1 MTSKILKIALV
12 GRTNA
17 GKSTLIN
24 RIVGEKISIQNK
36 KINTTQVTIMGVKNI
51 KKTQLIFYDTPGSN
65 FLKSLNKQ
73 SRNLKTNLWSGIDE
87 SDIIFYLIDSKT
99 ANVKF
104 LFEQIDKLQEV
115 KKKIIVIFN
124 KIDLISNK
132 QVLPLISNLNKNFQI
147 DSFFTISAIQNI
159 GIEDLLDYI
168 QKYSYVSKWIFKD
181 DEITNKDDIFIVGE
195 LLRETML
202 TYLHK
207 EIPYNVNIETSNFK
221 ILKNNDI
228 KIKQK
233 IIINQLRYKK
243 IILGK
248 KGEMIKKIRED
259 SQKKMS
265 QIFNAKIHLYL
276 EILKCMIEY
285 KERGILIFSKISS
298 ENNLYLKILTQKD
311 EIITGLSFGG
321 STKKKKN
328 IFQIGYFLNIVI
340 KNKNKNFPNSISAEL
355 SKPYYHNIFNDK
367 YKLHGLLALSIF
379 VKYINYRRSKSCR
392 FI

>member
-36 KINTTQVTIMGVKNI
+36 KINTTQVTIIGVKNI
-51 KKTQLIFYDTPGSN
+51 KKIQLIFYDTPGSN

-99 ANVKF
+99 ANIKF

-115 KKKIIVIFN
+115 NKKIIVIFN
-124 KIDLISNK
+124 KVDLISNK
-132 QVLPLISNLNKNFQI
+132 QLLPLISSLNKNFPI

-159 GIEDLLDYI
+159 GIDDLLDYI
-168 QKYSYVSKWIFKD
+168 KKYAYLSNWIFKN
-181 DEITNKDDIFIVGE
+181 DEITNKDDIFIVEE

-221 ILKNNDI
+221 TLKNNDI

-233 IIINQLRYKK
+233 IIINQQRYKK

-248 KGEMIKKIRED
+248 KGEMIKKIREN

-265 QIFNAKIHLYL
+265 QILKAKIHLYL
-276 EILKCMIEY
+276 EIL
-285 KERGILIFSKISS
+285 
-298 ENNLYLKILTQKD
+298 N
-311 EIITGLSFGG
+311 
-321 STKKKKN
+321 
-328 IFQIGYFLNIVI
+328 
-340 KNKNKNFPNSISAEL
+340 A
-355 SKPYYHNIFNDK
+355 
-367 YKLHGLLALSIF
+367 
-379 VKYINYRRSKSCR
+379 
-392 FI
+392 

>member
-1 MTSKILKIALV
+1 MISKILKIALI

-87 SDIIFYLIDSKT
+87 SDIILYLIDSKN

-132 QVLPLISNLNKNFQI
+132 QLLPLISNLNKNFQI
-147 DSFFTISAIQNI
+147 DSFFTISALQNI
-159 GIEDLLDYI
+159 GIEELLDYI
-168 QKYSYVSKWIFKD
+168 YKYSYVSKWIFTD
-181 DEITNKDDIFIVGE
+181 DVITNKDDIFIVGE
-195 LLRETML
+195 LLRESML

-207 EIPYNVNIETSNFK
+207 EIPYNVDIETSDFK
-221 ILKNNDI
+221 TLKNNDI

-233 IIINQLRYKK
+233 IIINQSRYKK

-248 KGEMIKKIRED
+248 KGELIKKIREE
-259 SQKKMS
+259 SQKKM
-265 QIFNAKIHLYL
+265 
-276 EILKCMIEY
+276 
-285 KERGILIFSKISS
+285 G
-298 ENNLYLKILTQKD
+298 
-311 EIITGLSFGG
+311 
-321 STKKKKN
+321 
-328 IFQIGYFLNIVI
+328 
-340 KNKNKNFPNSISAEL
+340 
-355 SKPYYHNIFNDK
+355 
-367 YKLHGLLALSIF
+367 
-379 VKYINYRRSKSCR
+379 
-392 FI
+392 

>member
-24 RIVGEKISIQNK
+24 KIVGEKISIQNK

-51 KKTQLIFYDTPGSN
+51 KKTQLVFYDTPGSN
-65 FLKSLNKQ
+65 FLKSLNNQ
-73 SRNLKTNLWSGIDE
+73 SRNLKTNLWSGIDD

-99 ANVKF
+99 ANKKF

-132 QVLPLISNLNKNFQI
+132 QLLPLISNLNQNFQI
-147 DSFFTISAIQNI
+147 DSFFTISALQNI
-159 GIEDLLDYI
+159 GIEDLFDYI
-168 QKYSYVSKWIFKD
+168 DKYSYVSKWIFKD

-233 IIINQLRYKK
+233 IIINQKRYKK

-265 QIFNAKIHLYL
+265 QILDSKIHLYL
-276 EILKCMIEY
+276 EIL
-285 KERGILIFSKISS
+285 
-298 ENNLYLKILTQKD
+298 N
-311 EIITGLSFGG
+311 
-321 STKKKKN
+321 
-328 IFQIGYFLNIVI
+328 
-340 KNKNKNFPNSISAEL
+340 A
-355 SKPYYHNIFNDK
+355 
-367 YKLHGLLALSIF
+367 
-379 VKYINYRRSKSCR
+379 
-392 FI
+392 

>member
-1 MTSKILKIALV
+1 MTSKILKIALI

-24 RIVGEKISIQNK
+24 SIVGEKISIQNK
-36 KINTTQVTIMGVKNI
+36 KINTTQVTIIGVKNI

-73 SRNLKTNLWSGIDE
+73 SKNLKTNLWSGIDE

-99 ANVKF
+99 ANIKF
-104 LFEQIDKLQEV
+104 LFEQIEKLQEV

-132 QVLPLISNLNKNFQI
+132 QLLPLISNLNKNFQI
-147 DSFFTISAIQNI
+147 DSFFTISALQNI
-159 GIEDLLDYI
+159 GIGDLLDYI
-168 QKYSYVSKWIFKD
+168 KKYSYVSKWIFED

-207 EIPYNVNIETSNFK
+207 EIPYNVSIQTSNFK

-233 IIINQLRYKK
+233 IIINQKRYKK

-265 QIFNAKIHLYL
+265 QILNSKIHLYL
-276 EILKCMIEY
+276 EIL
-285 KERGILIFSKISS
+285 
-298 ENNLYLKILTQKD
+298 N
-311 EIITGLSFGG
+311 
-321 STKKKKN
+321 
-328 IFQIGYFLNIVI
+328 
-340 KNKNKNFPNSISAEL
+340 A
-355 SKPYYHNIFNDK
+355 
-367 YKLHGLLALSIF
+367 
-379 VKYINYRRSKSCR
+379 
-392 FI
+392 

>member
-1 MTSKILKIALV
+1 MTNKILKIALV

-24 RIVGEKISIQNK
+24 KIVGEKISIQNK
-36 KINTTQVTIMGVKNI
+36 KINTTQETVMGVKNM

-65 FLKSLNKQ
+65 FLKSLNKD
-73 SRNLKTNLWSGIDE
+73 SKNLKINLWNGIDG
-87 SDIIFYLIDSKT
+87 SDIIFYLIDSKM
-99 ANVKF
+99 ANIKF
-104 LFEQIDKLQEV
+104 LYEQIDKLQEV

-132 QVLPLISNLNKNFQI
+132 QLLPLISDLDKNFNI

-159 GIEDLLDYI
+159 GIDDLLDYI

-181 DEITNKDDIFIVGE
+181 DEITNKDDIFIISE

-202 TYLHK
+202 KYLHK
-207 EIPYNVNIETSNFK
+207 EIPYNINIETSNFK
-221 ILKNNDI
+221 TLKNNDI

-233 IIINQLRYKK
+233 IIINQKRYKK

-265 QIFNAKIHLYL
+265 QILKAKIHLYL
-276 EILKCMIEY
+276 EIL
-285 KERGILIFSKISS
+285 
-298 ENNLYLKILTQKD
+298 N
-311 EIITGLSFGG
+311 
-321 STKKKKN
+321 
-328 IFQIGYFLNIVI
+328 
-340 KNKNKNFPNSISAEL
+340 A
-355 SKPYYHNIFNDK
+355 
-367 YKLHGLLALSIF
+367 
-379 VKYINYRRSKSCR
+379 
-392 FI
+392 

>member
-51 KKTQLIFYDTPGSN
+51 KKTQFIFYDTPGSN

-99 ANVKF
+99 ANKKF

-132 QVLPLISNLNKNFQI
+132 QLLPLISDLDIKFNI
-147 DSFFTISAIQNI
+147 DSFFTISAMQNI
-159 GIEDLLDYI
+159 GIKDLLDYI
-168 QKYSYVSKWIFKD
+168 EKYSYASKWIFNY

-207 EIPYNVNIETSNFK
+207 EITYNVNIETSNFK

-233 IIINQLRYKK
+233 IIINQNRYKK

-248 KGEMIKKIRED
+248 KGELIKKIRED
-259 SQKKMS
+259 SQNKMS
-265 QIFNAKIHLYL
+265 QILDSKIHLYI
-276 EILKCMIEY
+276 EIL
-285 KERGILIFSKISS
+285 
-298 ENNLYLKILTQKD
+298 N
-311 EIITGLSFGG
+311 
-321 STKKKKN
+321 
-328 IFQIGYFLNIVI
+328 
-340 KNKNKNFPNSISAEL
+340 A
-355 SKPYYHNIFNDK
+355 
-367 YKLHGLLALSIF
+367 
-379 VKYINYRRSKSCR
+379 
-392 FI
+392 

>member
-1 MTSKILKIALV
+1 MTNKILKISLV

-17 GKSTLIN
+17 GKSSLIN

-36 KINTTQVTIMGVKNI
+36 KINTTQITVMGIKNI
-51 KKTQLIFYDTPGSN
+51 KKTQFIFYDTPGSN
-65 FLKSLNKQ
+65 FLKSLNKD
-73 SRNLKTNLWSGIDE
+73 SKNLKTNLWNGIDE
-87 SDIIFYLIDSKT
+87 SDVIFYLIDSKT
-99 ANVKF
+99 ANIKF
-104 LFEQIDKLQEV
+104 LYEQIDKLQEV

-132 QVLPLISNLNKNFQI
+132 QLLPLISDLDKNFYI

-159 GIEDLLDYI
+159 GIDDLLDYVH
-168 QKYSYVSKWIFKD
+168 KYSYASKWIFKD
-181 DEITNKDDIFIVGE
+181 DEITNKDDFFIISE

-221 ILKNNDI
+221 TLKNNDI

-233 IIINQLRYKK
+233 IIINQKRYKK

-265 QIFNAKIHLYL
+265 QILKAKIHLYL
-276 EILKCMIEY
+276 EIL
-285 KERGILIFSKISS
+285 
-298 ENNLYLKILTQKD
+298 N
-311 EIITGLSFGG
+311 
-321 STKKKKN
+321 
-328 IFQIGYFLNIVI
+328 
-340 KNKNKNFPNSISAEL
+340 A
-355 SKPYYHNIFNDK
+355 
-367 YKLHGLLALSIF
+367 
-379 VKYINYRRSKSCR
+379 
-392 FI
+392 

>member
-36 KINTTQVTIMGVKNI
+36 KINTTQITIMGVKNI

-99 ANVKF
+99 ANIKF
-104 LFEQIDKLQEV
+104 LFEQIDKLEEV

-132 QVLPLISNLNKNFQI
+132 QLLPLINDLNKKFHI

-159 GIEDLLDYI
+159 GIESLIDYI
-168 QKYSYVSKWIFKD
+168 EKYSYVSKWIFKD
-181 DEITNKDDIFIVGE
+181 DEITNKDDIFIISE

-207 EIPYNVNIETSNFK
+207 EIPYNVNIETSKFK
-221 ILKNNDI
+221 TLRNKDI

-233 IIINQLRYKK
+233 IIINQKRYKK

-265 QIFNAKIHLYL
+265 QILNAKIHLYL
-276 EILKCMIEY
+276 EIL
-285 KERGILIFSKISS
+285 
-298 ENNLYLKILTQKD
+298 N
-311 EIITGLSFGG
+311 
-321 STKKKKN
+321 
-328 IFQIGYFLNIVI
+328 
-340 KNKNKNFPNSISAEL
+340 A
-355 SKPYYHNIFNDK
+355 
-367 YKLHGLLALSIF
+367 
-379 VKYINYRRSKSCR
+379 
-392 FI
+392 

>member
-65 FLKSLNKQ
+65 FLKSLNTQ
-73 SRNLKTNLWSGIDE
+73 SRNLKINLWSGIDE

-99 ANVKF
+99 ANIKF

-132 QVLPLISNLNKNFQI
+132 QLLPLISNLNKKFLI
-147 DSFFTISAIQNI
+147 DSFFTISAIQQI
-159 GIEDLLDYI
+159 GIEDLLDYVE
-168 QKYSYVSKWIFKD
+168 KYSYVSKWIFNE

-221 ILKNNDI
+221 TLKNNDI

-233 IIINQLRYKK
+233 IIINQKRYKK

-265 QIFNAKIHLYL
+265 QILNSKIHLYL
-276 EILKCMIEY
+276 EIL
-285 KERGILIFSKISS
+285 
-298 ENNLYLKILTQKD
+298 N
-311 EIITGLSFGG
+311 
-321 STKKKKN
+321 
-328 IFQIGYFLNIVI
+328 
-340 KNKNKNFPNSISAEL
+340 A
-355 SKPYYHNIFNDK
+355 
-367 YKLHGLLALSIF
+367 
-379 VKYINYRRSKSCR
+379 
-392 FI
+392 

>member
-1 MTSKILKIALV
+1 MISKILKIALV
-12 GRTNA
+12 GRTNS

-36 KINTTQVTIMGVKNI
+36 KINTTQITIMGVKNI

-87 SDIIFYLIDSKT
+87 SDIILYLIDSKT
-99 ANVKF
+99 AKIKF

-115 KKKIIVIFN
+115 KKKIIIIFN
-124 KIDLISNK
+124 KIDLVSNK
-132 QVLPLISNLNKNFQI
+132 QLLPLISDLNKNFQI
-147 DSFFTISAIQNI
+147 DSFFTISALQNI

-168 QKYSYVSKWIFKD
+168 EKYSYVSKWIFND

-207 EIPYNVNIETSNFK
+207 EIPYNVDIKTSNFK

-228 KIKQK
+228 KVKQK
-233 IIINQLRYKK
+233 IIINQKRYKK

-265 QIFNAKIHLYL
+265 QILKAKIHLYL
-276 EILKCMIEY
+276 EIL
-285 KERGILIFSKISS
+285 
-298 ENNLYLKILTQKD
+298 N
-311 EIITGLSFGG
+311 
-321 STKKKKN
+321 
-328 IFQIGYFLNIVI
+328 
-340 KNKNKNFPNSISAEL
+340 A
-355 SKPYYHNIFNDK
+355 
-367 YKLHGLLALSIF
+367 
-379 VKYINYRRSKSCR
+379 
-392 FI
+392 

>member
-1 MTSKILKIALV
+1 MTSKILKIALI

-24 RIVGEKISIQNK
+24 SIVGEKISIQNK
-36 KINTTQVTIMGVKNI
+36 KINTTQVTIIGVKNI

-73 SRNLKTNLWSGIDE
+73 SKNLKTNLWSGIDE

-99 ANVKF
+99 ANIKF
-104 LFEQIDKLQEV
+104 LFEQIEKLQEV

-132 QVLPLISNLNKNFQI
+132 QLLPLISNLNKNFNI

-159 GIEDLLDYI
+159 GIDDLLDYI
-168 QKYSYVSKWIFKD
+168 KKYSYVSKWIFED

-207 EIPYNVNIETSNFK
+207 EIPYNVSIQTSNFK

-233 IIINQLRYKK
+233 IIINQKRYKK
-243 IILGK
+243 IILGR

-259 SQKKMS
+259 CQKKMS
-265 QIFNAKIHLYL
+265 QILNAKIHLYL
-276 EILKCMIEY
+276 EIL
-285 KERGILIFSKISS
+285 
-298 ENNLYLKILTQKD
+298 N
-311 EIITGLSFGG
+311 
-321 STKKKKN
+321 
-328 IFQIGYFLNIVI
+328 
-340 KNKNKNFPNSISAEL
+340 A
-355 SKPYYHNIFNDK
+355 
-367 YKLHGLLALSIF
+367 
-379 VKYINYRRSKSCR
+379 
-392 FI
+392 

>member
-1 MTSKILKIALV
+1 MTNKILKIALV

-36 KINTTQVTIMGVKNI
+36 KISTTQVTIMGVKNI

-87 SDIIFYLIDSKT
+87 SDIIFYIIDSKT
-99 ANVKF
+99 ANIKF

-115 KKKIIVIFN
+115 KKKIIVVFN

-132 QVLPLISNLNKNFQI
+132 QLLPLISNLNKNFQI
-147 DSFFTISAIQNI
+147 DSFFTISALQNI
-159 GIEDLLDYI
+159 GIEDLFDYI
-168 QKYSYVSKWIFKD
+168 YKYSYVSKWIFKD
-181 DEITNKDDIFIVGE
+181 DEITNKDDIFIVSE
-195 LLRETML
+195 LLRESML

-233 IIINQLRYKK
+233 IIINQKRYKK

-259 SQKKMS
+259 SQKK
-265 QIFNAKIHLYL
+265 
-276 EILKCMIEY
+276 
-285 KERGILIFSKISS
+285 
-298 ENNLYLKILTQKD
+298 
-311 EIITGLSFGG
+311 
-321 STKKKKN
+321 
-328 IFQIGYFLNIVI
+328 
-340 KNKNKNFPNSISAEL
+340 
-355 SKPYYHNIFNDK
+355 
-367 YKLHGLLALSIF
+367 
-379 VKYINYRRSKSCR
+379 
-392 FI
+392 